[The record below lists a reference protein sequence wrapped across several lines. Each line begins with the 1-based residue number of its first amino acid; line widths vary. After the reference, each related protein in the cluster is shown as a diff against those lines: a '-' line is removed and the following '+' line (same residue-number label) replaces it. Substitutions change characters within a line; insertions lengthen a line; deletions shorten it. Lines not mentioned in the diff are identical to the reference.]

1 MKIDPLS
8 TSGHPSLF
16 AANSS
21 KLRIIGS
28 TVVSVF
34 LKGLTIYQTVYVATQ
49 LNPEILFGGDFSSEN
64 AAIINYRL
72 GILSLH
78 DDLIQIP
85 MHSPYDKNN
94 CVTLAKTICIPAL
107 TEVILTVN
115 NPAKFNNKSVLLET
129 LPHMNPLKVV
139 VAKALVS
146 CRNNQTVCRLLN
158 NNNHVVTLLR

>member
-1 MKIDPLS
+1 M
-8 TSGHPSLF
+8 
-16 AANSS
+16 
-21 KLRIIGS
+21 
-28 TVVSVF
+28 
-34 LKGLTIYQTVYVATQ
+34 
-49 LNPEILFGGDFSSEN
+49 SEN

-78 DDLIQIP
+78 DDVIQIP
-85 MHSPYDKNN
+85 MHSPYDNN

-107 TEVILTVN
+107 TEVILTIN

-129 LPHMNPLKVV
+129 LPRMNPLKVV

-158 NNNHVVTLLR
+158 YCLLYTSPSPRD

>member
-1 MKIDPLS
+1 
-8 TSGHPSLF
+8 LF

-28 TVVSVF
+28 TVMSVF
-34 LKGLTIYQTVYVATQ
+34 LKRLTIYQTVYVATQ
-49 LNPEILFGGDFSSEN
+49 LNPEILFGGDFFLSEN
-64 AAIINYRL
+64 AAIINYTL

-85 MHSPYDKNN
+85 MHSPYDENN

-107 TEVILTVN
+107 TKVIWTVN

-129 LPHMNPLKVV
+129 LPVFFTR
-139 VAKALVS
+139 
-146 CRNNQTVCRLLN
+146 CCLLEFRCLQKTSDN
-158 NNNHVVTLLR
+158 LCGEIS